1 MRAERF
7 QVGGAVQQ
15 RFRTEANELRRR
27 TVLRQKWRIPPPGW
41 DSERLTKDKQS
52 LESPAKQRRITNSLV
67 SAGFAWQAA
76 IFSVIGCGEGRGGR
90 DKSHQRERER
100 AALEIPLGAKLI
112 GEGERE
118 GERRRERRGREDT
131 ALRVF
136 LRSHHFNLRFSPL
149 QPSAAAAGGVA
160 GRSVGRSVAALD
172 AFYQESTFDE
182 SSTAKKV
189 RRQLL
194 PPPPPPPNSFSRLTR
209 LPNRSM
215 GHVGFSVRSFA
226 RSAPGL

>member
-76 IFSVIGCGEGRGGR
+76 IFSVIGSGEGRGGR
-90 DKSHQRERER
+90 DKSHQRERERAR

-118 GERRRERRGREDT
+118 EGERIQ
-131 ALRVF
+131 
-136 LRSHHFNLRFSPL
+136 HFGYFCAVTISICGFRHCSP
-149 QPSAAAAGGVA
+149 PPPPPEESPV

-194 PPPPPPPNSFSRLTR
+194 PPLLPNSFSQPAQPINGTYTSQGSFVRLLVFR
-209 LPNRSM
+209 
-215 GHVGFSVRSFA
+215 
-226 RSAPGL
+226 

>member
-41 DSERLTKDKQS
+41 DSERLTKGKLS
-52 LESPAKQRRITNSLV
+52 LGSPAKQRRITNSLV

-112 GEGERE
+112 GERERRE
-118 GERRRERRGREDT
+118 GERRERERIQ
-131 ALRVF
+131 
-136 LRSHHFNLRFSPL
+136 HFGYFCAVTISICGFRHCSP
-149 QPSAAAAGGVA
+149 PPPPPEESPV
-160 GRSVGRSVAALD
+160 GRSVGRCSRCFLSRVNI
-172 AFYQESTFDE
+172 
-182 SSTAKKV
+182 
-189 RRQLL
+189 RRII
-194 PPPPPPPNSFSRLTR
+194 NC
-209 LPNRSM
+209 
-215 GHVGFSVRSFA
+215 
-226 RSAPGL
+226 